1 MIEAESVLG
10 MTVLAGIPKSAAG
23 LLSCLT
29 FFLVGLVI
37 GWLIWRNLLR
47 EALRMEED
55 NHRLQSAYQKR
66 ESAFVENR
74 ETATSMLGSKESDDQ
89 N

>member
-1 MIEAESVLG
+1 

-23 LLSCLT
+23 LLSCLS
-29 FFLVGLVI
+29 FFLTGLII

-47 EALRMEED
+47 EAIKMEEE
-55 NHRLQSAYQKR
+55 NHRLHSAYQKR
-66 ESAFVENR
+66 ERAFVENR
-74 ETATSMLGSKESDDQ
+74 ETATSMLGSKESDNQ

>member
-10 MTVLAGIPKSAAG
+10 ITVLAGIPKSAAG
-23 LLSCLT
+23 LLSCLS
-29 FFLVGLVI
+29 FFVVGLII

-47 EALRMEED
+47 EAVRMEED
-55 NHRLQSAYQKR
+55 NHRLHLTYQKR
-66 ESAFVENR
+66 ERAFVENR
-74 ETATSMLGSKESDDQ
+74 ETATSMLGSKEYDEQ